1 MWSKAP
7 KSRTKTLRE
16 AWNTKTK
23 ELLEWATNAME
34 LLSVPPSMTISAFRT
49 RWFIALTMITTLFL
63 PTAML
68 SIVETKVELFGL
80 TRRLEWRIEVTRRS
94 REKTSSKSKV
104 GILRLARLCSLTN
117 AWLGLR
123 ASKVHTIK
131 NLSLWARSSVAIFP
145 TGGRALNLVLMDY
158 IWPTNSGIA
167 MPYWLRLINLPTIKY
182 KHWMLLM

>member
-80 TRRLEWRIEVTRRS
+80 TRLEWRIEVTRRS

-117 AWLGLR
+117 AWLGLSIQSTHHKELISLGKIFSSDFSNWWESIKLGLDGLHLTNKFR
-123 ASKVHTIK
+123 NSHALLTKV
-131 NLSLWARSSVAIFP
+131 
-145 TGGRALNLVLMDY
+145 D
-158 IWPTNSGIA
+158 
-167 MPYWLRLINLPTIKY
+167 
-182 KHWMLLM
+182 